1 MTIEEEEQDLKN
13 KQLQRKVLF
22 DLQEEQRRQ
31 KEDALQAKAS
41 RAVDQLR
48 SDQNLQ
54 GVADAV
60 EKAQEAKKQFDN
72 YKKKY
77 REFKKKKEKL
87 QEDYRLFK
95 KKRDEAKK
103 EPKVK
108 GKKGGKKGRLAR
120 LVANNIGLIR
130 GILIAQIEER
140 IVDFLSKFVN
150 GCPNQKVIAK
160 IIKAKNNISNAI
172 SKFQSTATK
181 YRGIAGTVVGIA
193 RTLQLL
199 IDIILEIAIPT
210 AVIPPGG
217 GVGIPQNIILKN
229 SHRLIKFQT
238 LVDAYADEAEAILSI
253 VDQVLPVIAGVK
265 DRLDSIDL
273 SVKTCVEDPKTP
285 QEYEDIILQVQPPEN
300 TGSEGPPEVLPGV
313 EDPAFKYDK
322 YTLEIILDPNSP
334 AIAPRRYA
342 VARDNRGIIVMKGQ
356 PSFSASTDVLLD
368 EVKFRLDQLKQV
380 NIRIGVSNESNTSTL
395 AVQSESA
402 KLSKQQQALLEDQ
415 KAQIDAQAA
424 AQNIGANAIAQQT
437 ANQQTA
443 NQQPN
448 TPPTIATPTTKTNFY
463 FTDGKL
469 SVASIAKVNQL
480 TVFDL
485 RNLNQ
490 FLQQTYQAASP
501 HSPSI
506 IPIPGTSSAN
516 YVYTD
521 TTKIKAGV
529 KIRIG
534 Y

>member
-1 MTIEEEEQDLKN
+1 MAIEEEEQDLKE

-22 DLQEEQRRQ
+22 DLQEEQRRK

-41 RAVDQLR
+41 RAVDRLR

-60 EKAQEAKKQFDN
+60 ERAQEAKRQFDN

-77 REFKKKKEKL
+77 REFKLKKEKL
-87 QEDYRLFK
+87 QEDYKLFK
-95 KKRDEAKK
+95 KKRDQAKK

-108 GKKGGKKGRLAR
+108 GKKGGKKGRVAR

-140 IVDFLSKFVN
+140 LVDFLSKFVN

-160 IIKAKNNISNAI
+160 IIKAKNNISKTI
-172 SKFQSTATK
+172 SRFQSTATK
-181 YRGIAGTVVGIA
+181 YRGIAGTIVGIA
-193 RTLQLL
+193 RSVQLL
-199 IDIILEIAIPT
+199 IDIVLEIATPT
-210 AVIPPGG
+210 AIIPSSG
-217 GVGIPQNIILKN
+217 GVGIPQNVILKN

-238 LVDAYADEAEAILSI
+238 LVDNYADEAEAILSI

-273 SVKTCVEDPKTP
+273 SVKTCVENPETP

-300 TGSEGPPEVLPGV
+300 TGSEGPPEILPGV
-313 EDPAFKYDK
+313 EDPAYKYDR
-322 YTLEIILDPNSP
+322 YTLEIIVDPNSP
-334 AIAPRRYA
+334 VIAPRRYA

-356 PSFSASTDVLLD
+356 PSFSSSTDVLLD
-368 EVKFRLDQLKQV
+368 EIKFRLDQLKQV
-380 NIRIGVSNESNTSTL
+380 NIRVGISNESNTSTV
-395 AVQSESA
+395 AVQSDA
-402 KLSKQQQALLEDQ
+402 TRLSRQQQALLEDQ
-415 KAQIDAQAA
+415 KAQIA
-424 AQNIGANAIAQQT
+424 AQNIATNAITQQT
-437 ANQQTA
+437 TNQQTA

-448 TPPTIATPTTKTNFY
+448 TPPTIAAPTPNTNFY
-463 FTDGKL
+463 TTTGKL
-469 SVASIAKVNQL
+469 SLVDIAKSNQL

-501 HSPSI
+501 HNPTV
-506 IPIPGTSSAN
+506 PGVSSAK

-521 TTKIKAGV
+521 STIIKAGV
-529 KIRIG
+529 RIRIG